1 VSTFAPFMGFLALSI
16 GFFVAEVILLVA
28 ALVDLTR
35 PNRRVRDD
43 NKIVWVLIV
52 IFVPVVGPILY
63 FLIGREL

>member
-1 VSTFAPFMGFLALSI
+1 MFGSFMGLFAFSI
-16 GFFVAEVILLVA
+16 GLAVAQLVLLVA

-52 IFVPVVGPILY
+52 IFVPLIGPILY
-63 FLIGREL
+63 FVVGRDL